1 MECLLRRERGVGRPL
16 SRECVNR
23 FNDPANRSRESPNE
37 ITDTFRRSRMPRKE
51 GEGRGVGVFESNNL
65 INLVSRHTFL

>member
-37 ITDTFRRSRMPRKE
+37 ITDTFE
-51 GEGRGVGVFESNNL
+51 DAAQGRGGVLEFSNRT
-65 INLVSRHTFL
+65 I

>member
-23 FNDPANRSRESPNE
+23 FNDPANRSRESSNE
-37 ITDTFRRSRMPRKE
+37 ITDTFRGCRARKGRE
-51 GEGRGVGVFESNNL
+51 GEEGMLEFSNRR
-65 INLVSRHTFL
+65 I

>member
-37 ITDTFRRSRMPRKE
+37 ITDTFRRFESDAAQ
-51 GEGRGVGVFESNNL
+51 GRGGVLEFSNRT
-65 INLVSRHTFL
+65 I